1 MKNSTFV
8 KKYVFYLLFGGL
20 FGCFSANNL
29 TAKPNEQLVKYSNNT
44 TINAQLIVDLNKKL
58 SDLLV
63 YDKFSPPV
71 ASRIFAYTN
80 LAARVTASE
89 FDKITYPKVLLV
101 IDKLKKN
108 NYSEEII
115 VLGILK
121 SFSFVAK
128 EMVYSQT
135 KWKIS
140 SEELINKFIADN
152 HISSKSVIIADSVAQ
167 IEAKQMLKWASTDGY
182 AQRLSFKKYEVL
194 YNIDSTWKPTAPS
207 YSLPVEP
214 YWGTIRP
221 FYVSSVDSFLN
232 GYKPVS
238 FSTKPKSAFYKM
250 TKKVYQRSKKLNTAQ
265 QNTANFWDCNPVQS
279 KNYGHVT
286 LYNFRLT
293 PAAHWMLLAGDMV
306 TNTNWDIYHTVQFY
320 SDLSMAMADAF
331 IICWKSKYDNNV
343 IRPETYINKY
353 ISKEWKPFIETPQFP
368 EYPSGH
374 SLVSATAAQ
383 ICNFYLGDIPIID
396 KTQIAF
402 GLKEKHFKNFNQ
414 ASYNAGISRYYGGI
428 HYLPSVKDGIDIG
441 NNIGMYII
449 KNKIK

>member
-1 MKNSTFV
+1 MKSNSFI
-8 KKYVFYLLFGGL
+8 KKYVLWLLFGGL
-20 FGCFSANNL
+20 FGCFGANKL
-29 TAKPNEQLVKYSNNT
+29 TATPNEQIAKHFDNT
-44 TINAQLIVDLNKKL
+44 IANARLIVDLNKKL
-58 SDLLV
+58 SNLLV

-71 ASRIFAYTN
+71 ASRIFAYAN

-89 FDKITYPKVLLV
+89 FDKIPYPKVLLGF
-101 IDKLKKN
+101 DKLKKN

-128 EMVYSQT
+128 EMVYSQA

-152 HISSKSVIIADSVAQ
+152 HISSKSVVIADSVAQ
-167 IEAKQMLKWASTDGY
+167 IKAKQILKWASTDGY
-182 AQRLSFKKYEVL
+182 AQRLSFKKYEVF
-194 YNIDSTWKPTAPS
+194 YNVDSTWKPTAPS
-207 YSLPVEP
+207 YGLPVEP

-221 FYVSSVDSFLN
+221 FYVSSVDSFLQQ
-232 GYKPVS
+232 YKPVS

-250 TKKVYQRSKKLNTAQ
+250 TKEVYQRSKKLNTNQ
-265 QNTANFWDCNPVQS
+265 QNIANFWDCNPVQS

-293 PAAHWMLLAGDMV
+293 PAAHWILLAGDMLH
-306 TNTNWDIYHTVQFY
+306 NTNWDIYRTVQFY
-320 SDLSMAMADAF
+320 SDLSMSMADAF
-331 IICWKSKYDNNV
+331 IVCWKSKYDNNV

-383 ICNFYLGDIPIID
+383 ICSFYLGNIPITD

-402 GLKEKHFKNFNQ
+402 GLKAKYFKNFNK
-414 ASYNAGISRYYGGI
+414 ASYNAGISRFYGGI
-428 HYLPSVKDGIDIG
+428 HYLPSVKDGISIG
-441 NNIGMYII
+441 NNIGNYII
-449 KNKIK
+449 KNKLK